1 MLRIGPRLNFLAAAA
16 IAVLLL
22 APAAPALAQHDQA
35 AAPATQAGAP
45 AAAGEHAAE
54 GSHAAEAQHGAEG
67 DHGNPIVATI
77 ARLFNFAVLAGTL
90 VYFLRSPIK
99 SYLGDRGRQIRAD
112 LVKAAEMRAAAA
124 AQAAAIEQKMAA
136 LPGELDAL
144 RRQGAEEVAAEEAR
158 IRQAADAERAR
169 LLDQARREIDAQL
182 KLAERQLVAH
192 TADLA
197 VGIAAARVKS
207 TITAEDQARLVDRY
221 LGRLAAAPVPD
232 GRVTA

>member
-1 MLRIGPRLNFLAAAA
+1 MDVGLILAMMTE
-16 IAVLLL
+16 AV
-22 APAAPALAQHDQA
+22 
-35 AAPATQAGAP
+35 
-45 AAAGEHAAE
+45 AE
-54 GSHAAEAQHGAEG
+54 GAHGAEA
-67 DHGNPIVATI
+67 HGSPMLDMV
-77 ARLFNFAVLAGTL
+77 ARLVNFAVLAGTL

-99 SYLGDRGRQIRAD
+99 TYLGDRGRQIRAA
-112 LVKAAEMRAAAA
+112 LVKADEMRASAA

-158 IRQAADAERAR
+158 IRQAAEAERAR

-197 VGIAAARVKS
+197 VAVAAARVKS
-207 TITAEDQARLVDRY
+207 TITADDQARLVDRY
-221 LGRLAAAPVPD
+221 LGRLASAPAA
-232 GRVTA
+232 GGQVTA

>member
-1 MLRIGPRLNFLAAAA
+1 LVLRIGPRLNLLAPAA
-16 IAVLLL
+16 IALLLL
-22 APAAPALAQHDQA
+22 APAAPALAQHAQ
-35 AAPATQAGAP
+35 P
-45 AAAGEHAAE
+45 AASAEHAAE
-54 GSHAAEAQHGAEG
+54 GAHGAEAA
-67 DHGNPIVATI
+67 HGSPILDTV
-77 ARLFNFAVLAGTL
+77 ARLVNFAVLAGTL
-90 VYFLRSPIK
+90 VYFLRSPLK

-112 LVKAAEMRAAAA
+112 LVRAAEMRASAA

-158 IRQAADAERAR
+158 IRQAAEAERAR
-169 LLDQARREIDAQL
+169 LLEQARREIDAQL

-207 TITAEDQARLVDRY
+207 TITAADQARLVDQY
-221 LGRLAAAPVPD
+221 LGRLASAPAAGGQVS
-232 GRVTA
+232 A

>member
-1 MLRIGPRLNFLAAAA
+1 MLRIGPRLNLLAAAA

-22 APAAPALAQHDQA
+22 APAAPALAQHAQ
-35 AAPATQAGAP
+35 P
-45 AAAGEHAAE
+45 AAAAEHAAE
-54 GSHAAEAQHGAEG
+54 GGHGAEG

-77 ARLFNFAVLAGTL
+77 ARLVNFAVLAGTL

-112 LVKAAEMRAAAA
+112 LVKAAEMRASAA

-144 RRQGAEEVAAEEAR
+144 RRQGGEEVAAEEAR

-197 VGIAAARVKS
+197 VAVAAARVKS
-207 TITAEDQARLVDRY
+207 IITAEDQARLVDRY
-221 LGRLAAAPVPD
+221 LGRLASAPVPG

>member
-1 MLRIGPRLNFLAAAA
+1 LVLRIGPRLNLLAAAA
-16 IAVLLL
+16 IALLLL
-22 APAAPALAQHDQA
+22 APAAPALAQHAQ
-35 AAPATQAGAP
+35 P
-45 AAAGEHAAE
+45 AASAEHAAD
-54 GSHAAEAQHGAEG
+54 GGHGAEAV
-67 DHGNPIVATI
+67 HGSPILYTV
-77 ARLFNFAVLAGTL
+77 ARLVNFAVLAGTL
-90 VYFLRSPIK
+90 VYFLRSPLK

-112 LVKAAEMRAAAA
+112 LVRAAEMRASAA

-158 IRQAADAERAR
+158 IRQAAEAERAR
-169 LLDQARREIDAQL
+169 LLEQARREIDAQL

-207 TITAEDQARLVDRY
+207 TITAADQARLVDQY
-221 LGRLAAAPVPD
+221 LGRLASAPAAGGQVS
-232 GRVTA
+232 A

>member
-1 MLRIGPRLNFLAAAA
+1 MDVGLILAMMA
-16 IAVLLL
+16 
-22 APAAPALAQHDQA
+22 
-35 AAPATQAGAP
+35 
-45 AAAGEHAAE
+45 EHAAE
-54 GSHAAEAQHGAEG
+54 AEHGS
-67 DHGNPIVATI
+67 PIVATI

-112 LVKAAEMRAAAA
+112 LVKASDMRVTAEAQMAAV
-124 AQAAAIEQKMAA
+124 ERKMAA

-144 RRQGAEEVAAEEAR
+144 RAQGAGEVAAEEAR

-197 VGIAAARVKS
+197 VGIAAARVKR
-207 TITAEDQARLVDRY
+207 TITADDQARLVDQY
-221 LGRLAAAPVPD
+221 LGRLASAPAAGGQV
-232 GRVTA
+232 GA

>member
-1 MLRIGPRLNFLAAAA
+1 LNLLAAAA

-22 APAAPALAQHDQA
+22 APAAPALAQHAQ
-35 AAPATQAGAP
+35 P
-45 AAAGEHAAE
+45 AAAAEHAAE
-54 GSHAAEAQHGAEG
+54 GGHGAEG

-77 ARLFNFAVLAGTL
+77 ARLVNFAVLAGTL

-112 LVKAAEMRAAAA
+112 LVKAAEMRSAAA

-158 IRQAADAERAR
+158 IRQAADAERGR

-207 TITAEDQARLVDRY
+207 IITADDQARLVDQY
-221 LGRLAAAPVPD
+221 LGRLASAPAAGGQVS
-232 GRVTA
+232 A

>member
-1 MLRIGPRLNFLAAAA
+1 MDVGLILAMMSE
-16 IAVLLL
+16 AV
-22 APAAPALAQHDQA
+22 AEGAHG
-35 AAPATQAGAP
+35 AGA
-45 AAAGEHAAE
+45 A
-54 GSHAAEAQHGAEG
+54 
-67 DHGNPIVATI
+67 HGNPIVDMI

-90 VYFLRSPIK
+90 VYFLRSPLK

-112 LVKAAEMRAAAA
+112 LVRAAEMRASAA

-158 IRQAADAERAR
+158 IRQAAEAERAR
-169 LLDQARREIDAQL
+169 LLEQARREIDAQL
-182 KLAERQLVAH
+182 KLAERQLVAR

-207 TITAEDQARLVDRY
+207 TITAADQARLVDQY
-221 LGRLAAAPVPD
+221 LGRLASAPAAGGQVS
-232 GRVTA
+232 A

>member
-1 MLRIGPRLNFLAAAA
+1 MGQARNILAAAV
-16 IAVLLL
+16 IALLL
-22 APAAPALAQHDQA
+22 VVTAAPAPAQHAQ
-35 AAPATQAGAP
+35 P
-45 AAAGEHAAE
+45 AAAAEHVAE
-54 GSHAAEAQHGAEG
+54 GAHGAEA
-67 DHGNPIVATI
+67 HGSPILDTV
-77 ARLFNFAVLAGTL
+77 ARLVNFAVLAGTL
-90 VYFLRSPIK
+90 VYFLRSPIRT
-99 SYLGDRGRQIRAD
+99 YLGDRGRQIRAD

-158 IRQAADAERAR
+158 IRQAADAERGR

-207 TITAEDQARLVDRY
+207 TITADDQARLVDQY
-221 LGRLAAAPVPD
+221 LGRLASAPAAGGQVS
-232 GRVTA
+232 A